1 MTLRSAAI
9 AFCLTPAWLL
19 AGADARAGTNDV
31 LIGLDQKTT
40 YDANGQT
47 NARPGRTRCLSW
59 MSRIPQSRG
68 SAPTCR

>member
-40 YDANGQT
+40 YDANG
-47 NARPGRTRCLSW
+47 
-59 MSRIPQSRG
+59 
-68 SAPTCR
+68 